1 MSETNWTIPF
11 YGDIEENSFDD
22 RIVIPFGVK
31 GKVAVLQLPE
41 FDAEIDTND
50 FLKIDYSNLMG
61 ELITF
66 PIIMNRIGLL
76 KAEMEEIVKTKKF
89 ESDIYTSKLSAY
101 YRKRLSSRESSE
113 GGKIKKPTIDEVK
126 DAVLCDEGY
135 QVVQR
140 NLIRTEKGLAQIES
154 CFWSAKDKSH
164 KLDKIAEKLSPK
176 EFEREI
182 VEGSVNAVLIKIKNG
197 KW

>member
-1 MSETNWTIPF
+1 MGVTNWTVPF
-11 YGDIEENSFDD
+11 LGDIEENSLED
-22 RIVIPFGVK
+22 RVVIPFGR
-31 GKVAVLQLPE
+31 KVAVLMLPE

-50 FLKIDYSNLMG
+50 FLKIDYSNIMG

-76 KAEMEEIVKTKKF
+76 RAEMEEIVKTKKF
-89 ESDIYTSKLSAY
+89 EAEIYTSKLKAY
-101 YRKRLSSRESSE
+101 YRKKMTSREAAD
-113 GGKIKKPTIDEVK
+113 GGKLKKPTIDEVN
-126 DAVLCDEGY
+126 DSVLADEGY
-135 QVVQR
+135 QLVQR
-140 NLIRTEKGLAQIES
+140 NLIRTEKGFAQIES

-176 EFEREI
+176 EFEKEL
-182 VEGSVNAVLIKIKNG
+182 VAGAVNAIYIKIKDG